1 MAWKGETEHVCH
13 SISHKAICPLL
24 RRYRLVAKGTV
35 TAGSSGLVEAME
47 EYLRAAVSEVPG
59 EDIQGSR
66 SAVAA

>member
-13 SISHKAICPLL
+13 GISHKAICPLL

-35 TAGSSGLVEAME
+35 TAGSSGFVEAME

-66 SAVAA
+66 SAVAS

>member
-1 MAWKGETEHVCH
+1 MFAQGYREKGSFSELHIRTAAG
-13 SISHKAICPLL
+13 SA
-24 RRYRLVAKGTV
+24 V
-35 TAGSSGLVEAME
+35 TAGSSGFVEAME